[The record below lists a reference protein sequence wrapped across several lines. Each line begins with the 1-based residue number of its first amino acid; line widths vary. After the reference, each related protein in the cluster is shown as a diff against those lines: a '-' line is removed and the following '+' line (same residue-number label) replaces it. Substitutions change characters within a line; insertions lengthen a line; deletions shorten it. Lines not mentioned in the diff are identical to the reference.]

1 MNVLNVTVLLD
12 PVFGGGTAERTYQMS
27 KALVHAGANCT
38 ILTTDVGLSEDRIG
52 SLKGVKVVALHCIYK
67 RFYVVQ
73 FSWAKLKEL
82 VSNVDIVHLM
92 GHWNMLNIL
101 VYLVAKRTGTPYV
114 ICPAGELALFGRSRW
129 LKKMFNAVVGY
140 RLVQD
145 AAGHI
150 GVTSDEISFY
160 QGYDIK
166 EELITIIPN
175 GVNESDFVV
184 SEKANFSRK
193 FGGKDVPFI
202 LFMGRLNAIKGP
214 DLLLE
219 AFLIIAHQFP
229 SYHLVFAGPDGGLL
243 EALQHRVSEG
253 DMDDRVH
260 FIGYVSGIDKAS
272 AYRDATFLAIP
283 SRQEAMSIVVL
294 EAGVSGTPVLL
305 TDRCGFNEVATIG
318 GGMVVKSTIAELA
331 NGMESMINE
340 HANLSEMGGRLKFFV
355 KSNYTWEIICQR
367 YLALYNQIT
376 LQKNQMPE
384 KE

>member
-1 MNVLNVTVLLD
+1 
-12 PVFGGGTAERTYQMS
+12 
-27 KALVHAGANCT
+27 
-38 ILTTDVGLSEDRIG
+38 
-52 SLKGVKVVALHCIYK
+52 
-67 RFYVVQ
+67 
-73 FSWAKLKEL
+73 
-82 VSNVDIVHLM
+82 
-92 GHWNMLNIL
+92 
-101 VYLVAKRTGTPYV
+101 
-114 ICPAGELALFGRSRW
+114 
-129 LKKMFNAVVGY
+129 MFNAVVGY